1 MNKRRKRKLSVLLI
15 GIFLFLFIPLVQE
28 LRAQVISAEVF
39 STGGKELKA
48 GILIKGDSIISLET
62 DEHGKISFPYPY
74 PKTGLIMIAFAPG
87 YESDSARPGI
97 DSKVVFRLQEMKEL
111 PGVEVKAQA
120 QAAFLEKTAVIKT
133 EVINRVELKKAACC
147 DLAGCFET
155 QGTVH
160 PQVSNVLSNSKELRI
175 LGLSGIYNQ
184 ILVDGAPTIL
194 GLSFPYGVSGI
205 PGPMVENI
213 YVSKGANSVLQGF
226 ESVSGQINV
235 LTTAPEN
242 AEKLKTSFYINQFG
256 EKHLNAALGFKAEN
270 HAEVFGIHLVDPAN
284 RRDRDGDGFLD
295 VTRLQRKMAF
305 MNGTWE
311 SENFKGEYGGRVTLE
326 NRNSGQYDYDAGK
339 NAGSSRIYGQTIGFH
354 QFDGRKRL
362 EFGISQRQRL
372 LLQLAG
378 QFHRQESWFG
388 TLRYRGT
395 QGLAYGNLQH
405 ELIWNGHLL
414 RTGFSQRWLDA
425 SEQISLDSDPAGRN
439 FAGTY
444 LKSEFIPGFFAEN
457 TFSFREDRLKV
468 ITGIR
473 ADHHNVYGWKL
484 VPRMMLRWDLT
495 ENSIFR
501 ANAGRGWRTLNNFND
516 HVQVLSGNRNIL
528 FGNNLAV
535 ESAWNAGCSFTQNF
549 DRNGFSG
556 YLSGDFY
563 YTDFE
568 NQIFPDYGI
577 RAREVSL
584 QNFRGISRSLYG
596 QLEGKVQFPGGLS
609 VRFSYSYTENY
620 REQEGIKTILPFTP
634 LHRGLLALSWRS
646 PGRKWQLDMNQ
657 HFYGS
662 QYLPDT
668 KLNPEIYRGPEKSPA
683 YQMLNLQVIRFL
695 GKTEI
700 YAGCENVFDFRQL
713 RPITAWQ
720 EPFSPWFDTAGVWG
734 PTRGREFYCGVR
746 LRLE

>member
-1 MNKRRKRKLSVLLI
+1 MDKKRNRALSALRI
-15 GIFLFLFIPLVQE
+15 GAFILLFIPVLPKLQ
-28 LRAQVISAEVF
+28 AQLISVEVY
-39 STGGKELKA
+39 SSRGKELKA
-48 GILIKGDSIISLET
+48 GIILKGDSVLSLET
-62 DEHGKISFPYPY
+62 DASGKISIPYPN
-74 PKTGLIMIAFAPG
+74 PKEGLKIIASAPG
-87 YESDSARPGI
+87 YETDSAGPGI
-97 DSKVVFRLQEMKEL
+97 NSKVVFRLEEIKEL

-120 QAAFLEKTAVIKT
+120 QAAFLEKTALIKT
-133 EVINRVELKKAACC
+133 EVINRIELKKAACC

-155 QGTVH
+155 QGTVQ

-194 GLSFPYGVSGI
+194 GLSFPYGISGI

-213 YVSKGANSVLQGF
+213 YVSKGTNSVLQGF
-226 ESVSGQINV
+226 ESISGQINV
-235 LTTAPEN
+235 ITTSPEN
-242 AEKLKTSFYINQFG
+242 AEKLKSSFYINQFG
-256 EKHLNAALGFKAEN
+256 ERHLNAALGFKSEK
-270 HAEVFGIHLVDPAN
+270 HAEVIGLHLVNPAN

-311 SENFKGEYGGRVTLE
+311 SENFKGEYSGRLTLE
-326 NRNSGQYDYDAGK
+326 NRNSGQYSYDPEK
-339 NAGSSRIYGQTIGFH
+339 NAGSPLIYGQSIGFH

-362 EFGISQRQRL
+362 EYRIRDNQRIIFL
-372 LLQLAG
+372 AAG
-378 QFHRQESWFG
+378 QFHRQDSWFG

-395 QGLAYGNLQH
+395 QGLAYGNIQH
-405 ELIWNGHLL
+405 ELIWKGHLL
-414 RTGFSQRWLDA
+414 KSGFSQRWLDA
-425 SEQISLDSDPAGRN
+425 AEQISLDSDPAVRTYG
-439 FAGTY
+439 GTFH
-444 LKSEFIPGFFAEN
+444 KQEFIPGIFAEN
-457 TFSFREDRLKV
+457 TFSFREDRVKV

-473 ADHHNVYGWKL
+473 ADHHNVHGWKL

-516 HVQVLSGNRNIL
+516 HVQVLSGNRNLL
-528 FGNNLAV
+528 FGNNLEA
-535 ESAWNAGCSFTQNF
+535 ESAWNTGCSFTQNF
-549 DRNGFSG
+549 ERNGFSG

-563 YTDFE
+563 FTDFE

-577 RAREVSL
+577 NANQVSL
-584 QNFRGISRSLYG
+584 QNYKGISRSLYG
-596 QLEGKVQFPGGLS
+596 QLEGKVQVPGGLS

-620 REQEGIKTILPFTP
+620 REQEGIKTILPFNP
-634 LHRGLLALSWRS
+634 LHRGLLALSWRTPS
-646 PGRKWQLDMNQ
+646 KNWQFDMNQ
-657 HFYGS
+657 HFYGI

-668 KLNPEIYRGPEKSPA
+668 RLNPEIYRGREKSPA

-695 GKTEI
+695 GKAEI
-700 YAGCENVFDFRQL
+700 YTGCENVFDFRQR

-734 PTRGREFYCGVR
+734 PTRGREFYCGIR
-746 LRLE
+746 FRLE